1 LGCNGDD
8 VQIIVVTI
16 VLSFHLAVLF
26 LILSVV
32 DVAVG
37 IILAGS

>member
-16 VLSFHLAVLF
+16 FLSFHLAVLF

-32 DVAVG
+32 DAVG